1 MRETSR
7 YCLPLSPNAGQTSD
21 KATLLARSLIYPALV
36 LGAILSSA
44 WQPALAGASTST
56 LGVSLT
62 IVAGCSARSESTQSA
77 SFAVRI
83 AASSVSIRC
92 DNIVPYRV
100 EFQPATI
107 AVVPENSLSGKK
119 HRGINILIVY

>member
-7 YCLPLSPNAGQTSD
+7 YCLPLSPNAGQTSV
-21 KATLLARSLIYPALV
+21 KSNVLARKLVYPALI
-36 LGAILSSA
+36 LSTILSSG
-44 WQPALAGASTST
+44 WQTALAGASTST

-62 IVAGCSARSESTQSA
+62 IVAGCSARTESVQSA
-77 SFAVRI
+77 SHAAGI

-100 EFQPATI
+100 ELQPATV
-107 AVVPENSLSGKK
+107 AVVPGNAASGKE

>member
-7 YCLPLSPNAGQTSD
+7 YCLPLSPNAGQTSA
-21 KATLLARSLIYPALV
+21 KSNVLARKLVYPALI
-36 LGAILSSA
+36 LSTILSSG
-44 WQPALAGASTST
+44 WQTALAGASTST

-62 IVAGCSARSESTQSA
+62 IVAGCSARTESVQSA
-77 SFAVRI
+77 SLAAGI

-100 EFQPATI
+100 ELQPATV
-107 AVVPENSLSGKK
+107 AVVPGNATSGKE